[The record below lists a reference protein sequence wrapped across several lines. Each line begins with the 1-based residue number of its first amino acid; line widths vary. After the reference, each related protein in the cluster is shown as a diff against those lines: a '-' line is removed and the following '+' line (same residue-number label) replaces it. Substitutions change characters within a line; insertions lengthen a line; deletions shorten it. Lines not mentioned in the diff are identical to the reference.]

1 MLVAISIRNLAVI
14 ESVQLRFHRGFHVL
28 TGETGAGKS
37 IIIDALGLIGGAR
50 GSADFVRYGCDRA
63 EVEAS
68 FDLAVDHPV
77 WEALSRLGIQGS
89 SEELLII
96 RRELTAQGK
105 SMCRINGQMV
115 TLTMLREIG
124 ELLINI
130 HGQHEHQSL
139 LKVERHL
146 DWLDAYG
153 GEAVAT
159 LKRKYRDDYGC
170 FMALQHEL
178 NQLKETSQQAY
189 QMLDLYRFQIEEL
202 RNAQLK
208 IGEDESLT
216 EEKRKLANAEQLMDH
231 VNVSYERLYGQ
242 GAMDS
247 VSVAISKL
255 EDVLMY
261 DAVKFQPIIEQM
273 QNAYYQLEDA
283 AYQLRDY
290 RENIEF
296 NPERLEQIEDR
307 LDQLTSLK
315 RKYGSTVEE
324 MLEYLAKIEDEADKL
339 EHKDERILKLE
350 AETQER
356 LGKLAKRA
364 QALSD
369 ARRELS
375 LELTKRIEA
384 ELQHLHMERTR
395 LDVRLDRLQDG
406 QGGHEVDGV
415 SVRFTKNGWDDA
427 EFLISP
433 NPGEPL
439 RPLHKIASGGELS
452 RIMLAMKTIF
462 AEVDRIPVLVFDEV
476 DTGVSGRAAQAI
488 AEKLAEVSRSGQVFA
503 ITHLPQVACMADHQ
517 YYIEKQVR
525 DERTS
530 TQVHELEDEGRIIE
544 LARMLG
550 GVEVTE
556 ATMHHAQEMLE
567 LAERQKGA

>member
-1 MLVAISIRNLAVI
+1 MLVAISIRNLAVV
-14 ESVQLRFHRGFHVL
+14 ESVQLHFHRGFHVL

-68 FDLAVDHPV
+68 FDLPGDHPV
-77 WEALSRLGIQGS
+77 WDALLRLGIQADRD
-89 SEELLII
+89 ELLII

-105 SMCRINGQMV
+105 SLCRMNGQMV
-115 TLTMLREIG
+115 NLTMLREVG

-146 DWLDAYG
+146 GWLDAYG
-153 GEAVAT
+153 GEELASIK
-159 LKRKYRDDYGC
+159 KRYREDFGC

-202 RNAQLK
+202 NNAQLK
-208 IGEDESLT
+208 IGEDECLS
-216 EEKRKLANAEQLMDH
+216 EEKRKLANAEKLMDH
-231 VNVSYERLYGQ
+231 VNNAYERLYAQ

-247 VSVAISKL
+247 VSVALSKL
-255 EDVLMY
+255 EDVLVY
-261 DAVKFQPIIEQM
+261 DTVKFQPMVEQL
-273 QNAYYQLEDA
+273 QSAYYQLEDA

-296 NPERLEQIEDR
+296 NPVRLEQIEER

-315 RKYGSTVEE
+315 RKYGSTVED
-324 MLEYLAKIEDEADKL
+324 MLQYLQRIEAEADKI
-339 EHKDERILKLE
+339 EHKDERIAALE
-350 AETQER
+350 KEAQER
-356 LGKLAKRA
+356 LVKLARKA
-364 QALSD
+364 EALTN
-369 ARRELS
+369 ARRQLAN
-375 LELTKRIEA
+375 ELTTRIEA

-395 LDVRLDRLQDG
+395 LDVRLDRLQG
-406 QGGHEVDGV
+406 EQGFDVNGV

-462 AEVDRIPVLVFDEV
+462 AQVDRIPVLVFDEV

-488 AEKLAEVSRSGQVFA
+488 AEKLAWVSSSGQVFA

-530 TQVHELEDEGRIIE
+530 TQVTELDETGRIAE

-556 ATMHHAQEMLE
+556 RTLHHAQEMLK